1 MMSVRRA
8 VPMYDEMPRTS
19 WIFKYSAQN
28 TVVVSRTFFTQEVNE
43 AFDELEEGNE
53 DALKTEY
60 ERQVATN
67 TLEAAGCIAGCSH
80 MLSSRSFHQTLV
92 NSFEQQQG
100 TGFDMRQL
108 LLF

>member
-1 MMSVRRA
+1 
-8 VPMYDEMPRTS
+8 MYDEMPRTS

-60 ERQVATN
+60 ERQVSLRLPSILLPVHDHELQTHVLSPDSQHSQELAVCT
-67 TLEAAGCIAGCSH
+67 
-80 MLSSRSFHQTLV
+80 LSSCTCS
-92 NSFEQQQG
+92 
-100 TGFDMRQL
+100 L
-108 LLF
+108 LGDSACV